1 MLLGVA
7 LLGIGGLA
15 RANAQ
20 SVEEYDSVP
29 AAGGAEIPKNEV
41 EIGFVTEELKRE
53 IYEGAKIVSGYGNV
67 DQILNIF
74 ENHLATYYTLNGSS
88 EIGDYSAQ
96 HEDEVQERID
106 AALEGMVVEK
116 DVQERIDAAL
126 VGMVPEDEAE
136 EAIPTSLPTLGSGE
150 CWAEGLSRSDDGGPI
165 RVGESTS
172 TYFFRPSTL

>member
-1 MLLGVA
+1 MYLVQKIGMILCVA
-7 LLGIGGLA
+7 LLGIGGLDS
-15 RANAQ
+15 ANAQ

-106 AALEGMVVEK
+106 AAL
-116 DVQERIDAAL
+116 